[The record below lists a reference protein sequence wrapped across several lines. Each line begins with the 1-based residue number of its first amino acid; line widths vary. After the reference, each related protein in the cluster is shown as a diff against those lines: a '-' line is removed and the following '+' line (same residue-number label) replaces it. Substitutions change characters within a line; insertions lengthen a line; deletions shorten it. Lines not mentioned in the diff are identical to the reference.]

1 MPAGSK
7 NKRFLFT
14 DERTRIELWLQW
26 QALRRHPEY
35 GPAVQTLLQE
45 MTEERNILSPILS
58 YTESDFDPQRVGTDR
73 ANIKRF
79 LAIRSFLSNMDIL
92 SRHLRSQTFFMT
104 FEADI
109 PVEMSKSF
117 HQDAQHLPDKST
129 AAAVNSL
136 RRTENR
142 DLFPQLA
149 HFERDWGIRIPLD
162 PAISFLPDFVTEHIF
177 QRDYEISL
185 TLAPSDEAPLSFSP
199 SDEELIVEFRIRRGA
214 SKEVLRAQFDTIL
227 QMYGSWD
234 VDQKAPRTRQ
244 RQEFADYDKMF
255 RAYDLR
261 QQGQPINEIARQ
273 LWPEKFE
280 RNQRPYPEKNPIALH
295 ARDCIRRAKK
305 LIRDA
310 KK

>member
-1 MPAGSK
+1 MPTGSN
-7 NKRFLFT
+7 NKRFSFI
-14 DERTRIELWLQW
+14 DERTHIALWVKW

-35 GPAVQTLLQE
+35 GHAVQTCLQE
-45 MTEERNILSPILS
+45 VTEQLNILGPSLTGS
-58 YTESDFDPQRVGTDR
+58 ESDWITQNTLTDI
-73 ANIKRF
+73 AN
-79 LAIRSFLSNMDIL
+79 L
-92 SRHLRSQTFFMT
+92 SRILRSQTFPMA

-109 PVEMSKSF
+109 PAEMYKSF
-117 HQDAQHLPDKST
+117 KST
-129 AAAVNSL
+129 ANVVL
-136 RRTENR
+136 RLCRTEKR
-142 DLFPQLA
+142 DLFPPLA
-149 HFERDWGIRIPLD
+149 RFERDWGIRIPLD
-162 PAISFLPDFVTEHIF
+162 PAIPFLPKFVTVHVF
-177 QRDYEISL
+177 RRDYEISL

-199 SDEELIVEFRIRRGA
+199 SDEELIVEFRIRPGA

-227 QMYGSWD
+227 QMYSSWD